1 MIHFLLSGENIPFTV
16 SLVLML
22 AIGTLEVV
30 FSLFGPGLSDLIE
43 AGLPDMDHDI
53 QVDGAGFEEVTPL
66 SRILSWLR
74 IGEVPLLMLL
84 VVFLT
89 AFGVIGLGIQFVA
102 MSVFKT
108 LLPGSLTAIGALAA
122 AIPCVRTGGGLLK
135 AVLPRDETQAVSED
149 SFVGKIA
156 IITSGQAAHGK
167 PAEARLQD
175 QYKQT
180 HYVFI
185 EPDDEAEVFPSGT
198 TVLIVK
204 KENSLFRAIRNPNA
218 ALTD

>member
-1 MIHFLLSGENIPFTV
+1 MIHFLLAGENMPFTV

-22 AIGTLEVV
+22 AIGTLEVL

-43 AGLPDMDHDI
+43 AGLPDANSDI
-53 QVDGAGFEEVTPL
+53 QVDGSGFEEVTPL

-135 AVLPRDETQAVSED
+135 AVLPKDETQAVSED

-156 IITSGQAAHGK
+156 VITSGQAAHGK

-175 QYKQT
+175 QYKQS
-180 HYVFI
+180 HYIFV
-185 EPDDEAEVFPSGT
+185 EPDDEDEVFPSGT

-204 KENSLFRAIRNPNA
+204 KENSLFRAIRNPNS
-218 ALTD
+218 ALID

>member
-43 AGLPDMDHDI
+43 AGLPDLDHDM

>member
-1 MIHFLLSGENIPFTV
+1 MIHFLLAGENMPFTV

-22 AIGTLEVV
+22 AIGTLEVL

-43 AGLPDMDHDI
+43 AGLPDANSDI
-53 QVDGAGFEEVTPL
+53 QVDGSGFEEVTPL

-108 LLPGSLTAIGALAA
+108 LLTGSLTAIGALAA

-135 AVLPRDETQAVSED
+135 AVLPKDETQAVSED

-156 IITSGQAAHGK
+156 VITSGQAAHGK

-175 QYKQT
+175 QYKQS
-180 HYVFI
+180 HYIFV
-185 EPDDEAEVFPSGT
+185 EPDDEDEVFPSGT

-204 KENSLFRAIRNPNA
+204 KENSLFRAIRNPNS
-218 ALTD
+218 ALID